1 MFEDEEDEA
10 QDRDKI
16 KIPSDLEGD
25 EYGDEEGEGLD
36 DEDDE
41 FKNFDDKDD

>member
-25 EYGDEEGEGLD
+25 ESGDEEGEGLD